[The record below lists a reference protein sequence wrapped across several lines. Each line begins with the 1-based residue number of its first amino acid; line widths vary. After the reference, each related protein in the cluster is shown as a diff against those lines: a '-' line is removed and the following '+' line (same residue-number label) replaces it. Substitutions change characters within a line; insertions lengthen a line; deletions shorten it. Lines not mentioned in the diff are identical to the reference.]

1 MEKFINPKLQKLYE
15 ALVDLYPTATG
26 WQDMGDEDCEL
37 IAFSVSLT
45 DPDKNISTPQ
55 TIWFSAT
62 SVEILGNCE
71 NRSTQDESISF
82 TFTDFKKEK

>member
-1 MEKFINPKLQKLYE
+1 MKKFANPKLQKLYE
-15 ALVDLYPTATG
+15 VLVDLYPTATG

-37 IAFSVSLT
+37 IALSIDLI
-45 DPDKNISTPQ
+45 DPDKNISTAQ

-62 SVEILGNCE
+62 SAEILGSYE

-82 TFTDFKKEK
+82 TFTDYR